1 MEMSLSK
8 LREIMKDREAWCAIQ
23 SMGLQRV
30 GHNIATEQQLWICL
44 PLQCALEKV
53 CAEREEYRAD
63 SDLGL
68 SKHLQESKE
77 AKEHL
82 LLAGLL
88 LNLSSIVSRLI
99 KELKKGWAGGLGG
112 KRSTTES
119 PVQSIKGQ
127 E

>member
-1 MEMSLSK
+1 M
-8 LREIMKDREAWCAIQ
+8 
-23 SMGLQRV
+23 
-30 GHNIATEQQLWICL
+30 
-44 PLQCALEKV
+44 QCAVEKV
-53 CAEREEYRAD
+53 CAEKEEYRAD

-99 KELKKGWAGGLGG
+99 KELKKEWAGGLEEREAQQ
-112 KRSTTES
+112 KVLCS
-119 PVQSIKGQ
+119 QSKVKN
-127 E
+127 EWLSK

>member
-1 MEMSLSK
+1 
-8 LREIMKDREAWCAIQ
+8 
-23 SMGLQRV
+23 MGSQRV
-30 GHNIATEQQLWICL
+30 GHNIATEQQPWIYL
-44 PLQCALEKV
+44 PLQHAVEKECAKK
-53 CAEREEYRAD
+53 EEYRAD
-63 SDLGL
+63 SGLGL
-68 SKHLQESKE
+68 SKYLQESKK

-88 LNLSSIVSRLI
+88 LNVSSIVSRLI
-99 KELKKGWAGGLGG
+99 KELKKEWAGGLGG